1 MKLTI
6 TCLHCQKENEILLQ
20 SMCITPKKEEPKK
33 YRVAYF
39 HNIWNIS
46 CELYESLEDF
56 YSRNK
61 NVDKNNKA
69 YFLQQ

>member
-33 YRVAYF
+33 YALLFLMLKIGEYKGAFIAPKLVDAAT
-39 HNIWNIS
+39 HVEEP
-46 CELYESLEDF
+46 ELYF
-56 YSRNK
+56 
-61 NVDKNNKA
+61 
-69 YFLQQ
+69 